1 MKKTMSPARNASSI
15 ADAGGNAKVDKS
27 VSKIP
32 SPGFSRFSGN
42 KGNFGFGNVQKIS
55 AKAQFTPP
63 AIRVTQNKGGGG
75 K

>member
-1 MKKTMSPARNASSI
+1 MEIVYNIYMS
-15 ADAGGNAKVDKS
+15 NAKAVETKLPPKLGI
-27 VSKIP
+27 SKF
-32 SPGFSRFSGN
+32 GGN
-42 KGNFGFGNVQKIS
+42 KGNFGFANVQKIS

>member
-1 MKKTMSPARNASSI
+1 MPKAKFVKSSE
-15 ADAGGNAKVDKS
+15 S
-27 VSKIP
+27 VPNIPPKNQFSKF
-32 SPGFSRFSGN
+32 GGN
-42 KGNFGFGNVQKIS
+42 KGNFGFANIQKMS

>member
-1 MKKTMSPARNASSI
+1 MT
-15 ADAGGNAKVDKS
+15 NAKVEKK
-27 VSKIP
+27 VSK
-32 SPGFSRFSGN
+32 FSGN
-42 KGNFGFGNVQKIS
+42 KGNFGFANVQKIS